1 VFGNAL
7 LAANVT
13 DRTDG
18 LRCMTRPTVD
28 PKLELEYPKAFAEA
42 FAGPLKEQNKIF
54 RYVHVTGAM
63 VERGRSCNPSMRPSE
78 RVLTDSA
85 SRPDDISLGKG

>member
-7 LAANVT
+7 LAATVT

-18 LRCMTRPTVD
+18 ARCMTRPAVD

-42 FAGPLKEQNKIF
+42 FAGPLKEQNKVF

-63 VERGRSCNPSMRPSE
+63 VERGGSCNPSMHLSE
-78 RVLTDSA
+78 RVLTGA
-85 SRPDDISLGKG
+85 TQRPNSISLGKS